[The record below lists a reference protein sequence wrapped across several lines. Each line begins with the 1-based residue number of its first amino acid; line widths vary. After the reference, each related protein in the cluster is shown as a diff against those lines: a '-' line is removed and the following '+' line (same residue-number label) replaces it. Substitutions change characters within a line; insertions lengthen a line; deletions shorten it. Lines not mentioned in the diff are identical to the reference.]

1 MGLCEA
7 HSMYVYILL
16 LYLHHACVN
25 TGLTDCM
32 CYCISSQKVFSA
44 VQERKGFKNEVL
56 EYSMAFKT
64 HKCKI
69 FDTVVARN
77 ERHALKTV
85 QGVSQYTK
93 NHKTMAYKTN
103 NKMHMIWCL
112 SGMRGS

>member
-7 HSMYVYILL
+7 HSMYMCTY
-16 LYLHHACVN
+16 YCCTCTTRVN
-25 TGLTDCM
+25 TGHTDCM

-44 VQERKGFKNEVL
+44 VQERKCFKNEVL
-56 EYSMAFKT
+56 EYSMAFRT
-64 HKCKI
+64 HNCII

>member
-1 MGLCEA
+1 MCQCRSYRL
-7 HSMYVYILL
+7 HVL
-16 LYLHHACVN
+16 LY
-25 TGLTDCM
+25 
-32 CYCISSQKVFSA
+32 SKSKVFSA

-103 NKMHMIWCL
+103 NKMHMTWCL

>member
-7 HSMYVYILL
+7 HSMYVCILL
-16 LYLHHACVN
+16 LYLHHTCQCRSYSLHV
-25 TGLTDCM
+25 L
-32 CYCISSQKVFSA
+32 CISSQKVFSA
-44 VQERKGFKNEVL
+44 VQEKKCFKNEVL

-77 ERHALKTV
+77 ELHALKIV